1 LKDLE
6 FVPSLL
12 KKDDFSDL
20 EESLGFH
27 KKSKKELEQIALK
40 KAQEQ
45 KQAELD
51 VLPHK
56 GKPSEFFLIVRDAD
70 DVP

>member
-1 LKDLE
+1 
-6 FVPSLL
+6 
-12 KKDDFSDL
+12 
-20 EESLGFH
+20 LGFH

-51 VLPHK
+51 MLHHK

-70 DVP
+70 EVPYIN

>member
-1 LKDLE
+1 M
-6 FVPSLL
+6 
-12 KKDDFSDL
+12 
-20 EESLGFH
+20 GFEAA
-27 KKSKKELEQIALK
+27 KKSKKEQAQIALK

-51 VLPHK
+51 MLHHK

-70 DVP
+70 EVP